1 MFATSAAAQSE
12 TQVVLHGNENGVSS
26 TSKNYLMLLFAS
38 VSGISKIGTYSGSSG
53 SVTVTCGFQ
62 PRFVLIK
69 VTNTT
74 EDWIVLDTVMG
85 IAAGN
90 DTRLRL
96 NRDGAATTT
105 ADRIDLES
113 DGFIINNTGD
123 SGTNGSGN
131 TYLYYA
137 HA

>member
-1 MFATSAAAQSE
+1 
-12 TQVVLHGNENGVSS
+12 
-26 TSKNYLMLLFAS
+26 MLLFAS

-62 PRFVLIK
+62 PRFILLK

-74 EDWIVLDTVMG
+74 EDWIVFDTVMG
-85 IAAGN
+85 IASGN

-96 NRDGAATTT
+96 NRDGAAVSTS
-105 ADRIDLES
+105 DWVDLTS
-113 DGFIINNTGD
+113 DGFIVNNVGS
-123 SGTNGSGN
+123 SGTNTNGN
-131 TYLYYA
+131 TYLYYV